1 MKSIYLGLSLITVS
15 VIAAD
20 LPSPALVV
28 LNKDESSL
36 SIVDPK
42 TGKVSGRVKTGEGP
56 HEVIAS
62 VDGKTAFVTNYGS
75 QTPGN
80 SLSMIDLVNLKETRI
95 DLRPMVRPHG
105 IDIANGQIWFTAEGS
120 KLIGRYDPAA
130 KQVAELLGTGQ
141 NGTHM
146 VLFSKDKT
154 KIFTTNM
161 GSDTVSIFTHA
172 PDGVTWSQALVP
184 VGKGPEGLDLSP
196 DGKELWVSQLRDGGV
211 AIIDVEEKKLKH
223 TFNVGTKRS
232 NRIKFTP
239 DGRKVLVSDLAG
251 GELLVI
257 DVASRKT
264 IKKLPLGKTLT
275 GILIEP
281 KGEEAFIAVSGDHHI
296 AVLDLKTLEV
306 KRKIEPGRGPDGM
319 VWIP

>member
-1 MKSIYLGLSLITVS
+1 MNFGYILACMALST
-15 VIAAD
+15 IAAE
-20 LPSPALVV
+20 LPSPALLV
-28 LNKDESSL
+28 LNKDEASM
-36 SIVDPK
+36 SIVDPR
-42 TGKVSGRVKTGEGP
+42 TGKVTGKVRTGESP
-56 HEVIAS
+56 HEIVAS
-62 VDGKTAFVTNYGS
+62 ADGRTAFVTNYGS

-80 SLSMIDLVNLKETRI
+80 SLSVIDLIAQKETRA
-95 DLRPMVRPHG
+95 DLRPMLKPHG
-105 IDIANGQIWFTAEGS
+105 IDIADGKIWFTAEGS
-120 KLIGRYDPAA
+120 KVIGRYDPSSNR
-130 KQVAELLGTGQ
+130 VDEILGTGQ

-146 VLFSKDKT
+146 VLLNKEKNR
-154 KIFTTNM
+154 IFTTNM

-172 PDGVTWSQALVP
+172 PDGVSWNQTVIA

-211 AIIDVEEKKLKH
+211 AIIDVEERKLKH
-223 TFNVGTKRS
+223 TFDIGTKRS

-239 DGRKVLVSDLAG
+239 DGKKVLVSDLAG

-281 KGEEAFIAVSGDHHI
+281 KGEMAFIAVSGDHHI
-296 AVLDLKTLEV
+296 AVLDLKKLEV
-306 KRKIEPGRGPDGM
+306 VRKIEPGKGPDGM